1 MSISIIIL
9 SAGVGSRLN
18 SNIPKVFHKIGNHP
32 LLYHVLDTANLIK
45 PEKIIL
51 VISEKLKDYEIEIKK
66 KFNNTQFC
74 IQKHQLGTA
83 HAVKSALNFLGNKPA
98 DKTLILYGDTPLIQK
113 NTLNKLIRKFEK
125 DKSDM
130 CLLCM
135 RPKDPK
141 HYGRIILNKK
151 NVKKIVE
158 FTEASENEKKIG
170 LCNSG
175 IMIIKTTYLK
185 SFLKLINNK
194 NKKKEFYLTDLIEIL
209 NNKQKKITFDI
220 CNYNETLGVNDRS
233 DLEDVEKSFQNMKK
247 NYFLKKGITIL
258 DKNSVYFSF
267 DTKIGKDSIIFPNVY
282 FGPGVDIGENVKLKS
297 FSHIEGAKIKN
308 QSEIGPF
315 ARIRPK
321 TIIEER
327 ARIGNFVEIKKSKI
341 HKDVKISH
349 LSYIGD
355 ALVGKNSNVGAGCIT
370 CNFDGL
376 NKNPTFIGDNCFI
389 GSNTSLI
396 APVSIGDNAVIGAGT
411 VLKENVPPKTT
422 IFRKSMVIKKK
433 NKNN

>member
-9 SAGVGSRLN
+9 SAGIGSRLN
-18 SNIPKVFHKIGNHP
+18 SNIPKVFHKVGNYP
-32 LLYHVLDTANLIK
+32 LLYHVLETANLVK

-51 VISEKLKDYEIEIKK
+51 VISEKLKDYKLEIKK
-66 KFNNTQFC
+66 KFTNTQFC
-74 IQKHQLGTA
+74 IQKKQLGTA
-83 HAVKSALNFLGNKPA
+83 DAVKSALNLLNDKRS

-113 NTLNKLIRKFEK
+113 NTLNNLIKKFEK
-125 DKSDM
+125 DKSDL

-135 RPKDPK
+135 RPKEPK
-141 HYGRIILNKK
+141 HYGRIILNKN

-158 FTEASENEKKIG
+158 FAEASENEKKID

-185 SFLKLINNK
+185 SHLKYIK
-194 NKKKEFYLTDLIEIL
+194 NRNSKKEFYLTDLIEIL
-209 NNKQKKITFDI
+209 NNKKKKITFNI

-233 DLEDVEKSFQNMKK
+233 DLEKVEKCFQNMKK
-247 NYFLKKGITIL
+247 NFFLKKGITIL

-282 FGPGVDIGENVKLKS
+282 FGPGVDIGKNVKLKS

-308 QSEIGPF
+308 LSEIGPF
-315 ARIRPK
+315 ARIRPE
-321 TIIEER
+321 TVIEEK
-327 ARIGNFVEIKKSKI
+327 ARIGNFVEIKKSKVQ
-341 HKDVKISH
+341 KEAKISH

-355 ALVGKNSNVGAGCIT
+355 ALIGKNTNVGAGCIT
-370 CNFDGL
+370 CNFDGFK
-376 NKNPTFIGDNCFI
+376 KNPTVIGDHCFI

-411 VLKENVPPKTT
+411 VIKKNVPPKTT
-422 IFRKSMVIKKK
+422 IFRKSTVIKKK
-433 NKNN
+433 NKKS